1 MSEQNAD
8 LVLRGGVVYTV
19 DAARSWAQAVAV
31 RDGRILAVGTDEQ
44 IETLTGSGTQVID
57 LRGRMMMPGFIDSH
71 VHASAAGLERLRCD
85 LSVAHGLDDYLAI
98 VRRYAQASTDT
109 EWITGGGWSIDVFPG
124 GVPPRRDLDLVV
136 PDRPVFLSNRDHH
149 AAWVNSKALEL
160 AGVAAS
166 TPDPADGRIEREPDG
181 TPAGT
186 LQEGAMGLVERVM
199 PRPGVDEQVAG
210 IAEAQRY
217 LHTLGITGWQE
228 AIVGD
233 YAVIPDCFDAYLAA
247 DRSGLLTARVVGAL
261 WWQRGIGLGQLNGLA
276 ERRQQAGAAGQFR
289 ATSVKIMQD
298 GVCENFTASMLSPY
312 LDGDGRRGLG
322 SGSSFFD
329 ASELKEFVTA
339 IDARGFQVHFHGIG
353 DRAVR
358 EALDA
363 VAAARA
369 ANGARDGRHHISHI
383 QVVHPLDRPRF
394 RDLGVLANCQP
405 LWACEEPQMTELT
418 LPFLGP
424 ERSSWQY
431 PFGSL
436 LQSGAQL
443 CFGSDWPVSS
453 PNPMWELHTA
463 VNRTVPPGYPYAG
476 PGAGNTFLP
485 AERIGLHDAIA
496 AFTIGSAYV
505 NHADDVSGSVEVGKS
520 ADLVVLDR
528 NLFAH
533 PVEEI
538 ALANV
543 DMTFARGQLV
553 HERTG

>member
-1 MSEQNAD
+1 MSKQYAD
-8 LVLRGGVVYTV
+8 LVLRGGNVYTV

-31 RDGRILAVGTDEQ
+31 RDGTIVAVGTDAQVAE
-44 IETLTGSGTQVID
+44 LTGRGTMVID
-57 LRGRMMMPGFIDSH
+57 LADRMVLPGFIDAH
-71 VHASAAGLERLRCD
+71 IHASAAGLERLRCD
-85 LSVAHGLDDYLAI
+85 LSEAHGLEDYLAI
-98 VRRYAQASTDT
+98 VRRYARTSDAH
-109 EWITGGGWSIDVFPG
+109 WITGGGWSIDVFPG
-124 GVPPRRDLDLVV
+124 GVPSRRDLDRVV

-149 AAWVNSKALEL
+149 AAWVNSLALEL
-160 AGVAAS
+160 AGVSTS

-181 TPAGT
+181 TPSGT
-186 LQEGAMGLVERVM
+186 LQEGAMGLVERVV
-199 PRPGVDEQVAG
+199 PRPRVDEQVAG

-217 LHTLGITGWQE
+217 LHALGITGWQE

-233 YAVIPDCFDAYLAA
+233 YAVIPDCFDAYLEA
-247 DRSGLLTARVVGAL
+247 DRRGMLTARVVGGL
-261 WWQRGIGLGQLNGLA
+261 WWQRGLGTSQLARLT
-276 ERRQQAGAAGQFR
+276 ERREQSGRAGRFR

-312 LDGDGRRGLG
+312 LDGHGHEANGC
-322 SGSSFFD
+322 GSSFFAAD
-329 ASELKEFVTA
+329 ELKEAVIA
-339 IDARGFQVHFHGIG
+339 IDEQGFQVHFHAIG

-358 EALDA
+358 ETLDA

-369 ANGARDGRHHISHI
+369 KNGAREGRHHISHI
-383 QVVHPLDRPRF
+383 QVVHPQDLPRF
-394 RDLGVLANCQP
+394 RELGVLANCQP
-405 LWACEEPQMTELT
+405 LWACEEPQMTDLT

-424 ERSSWQY
+424 VRSSWQY

-436 LQSGAQL
+436 LRSGAQL

-453 PNPMWELHTA
+453 PNPLWELHTA

-476 PGAGNTFLP
+476 SGAGNVFLP

-505 NHADDVSGSVEVGKS
+505 NHADEVSGSIEVGKC

-533 PVEEI
+533 PIEEI

-543 DMTFARGQLV
+543 DMTLASGQV
-553 HERTG
+553 VYERAG